1 MTRKSN
7 VLSTKLIKLDSRYV
21 DYRRFVG
28 LTRDLHKSNEYEVH
42 WSGYASKRIHG
53 VRIVIKVDPS
63 IEIVEVIP
71 VDARIIVVDLIVRGC
86 SLKVI
91 NCYAPT
97 EESTVSSKT
106 SFYRTL
112 NKQFKSVKKKQ
123 KVICLGDFNATTSAA
138 WSNTS
143 LREGSIIDDL
153 IVNDNGERFHE
164 FFGSNK
170 LSVLNIWFTHKK
182 CRRITYGIRQTEKP
196 KRCTISFSVQVGFV
210 IML

>member
-91 NCYAPT
+91 NCY
-97 EESTVSSKT
+97 EESTASSKT